1 MGPCFSSFRWRNICV
16 APVNKMRRRPHPG
29 VTVWPSGLR
38 RQTQVLVEQSAWVRT
53 PQLSFLIL
61 TSGRA
66 KNKRD
71 STKGGTAGLWRNG
84 SASDSRSDGWAFES
98 LWPQFSRERVFPGYF
113 SLSSTMDTGISQFRD
128 SIVVSISACHADD
141 PGSIPG
147 RGDF

>member
-1 MGPCFSSFRWRNICV
+1 MRPDVAILMQALASS
-16 APVNKMRRRPHPG
+16 
-29 VTVWPSGLR
+29 
-38 RQTQVLVEQSAWVRT
+38 
-53 PQLSFLIL
+53 
-61 TSGRA
+61 
-66 KNKRD
+66 
-71 STKGGTAGLWRNG
+71 AGLWRNG

-98 LWPQFSRERVFPGYF
+98 LWPQFSRERVFPGDF